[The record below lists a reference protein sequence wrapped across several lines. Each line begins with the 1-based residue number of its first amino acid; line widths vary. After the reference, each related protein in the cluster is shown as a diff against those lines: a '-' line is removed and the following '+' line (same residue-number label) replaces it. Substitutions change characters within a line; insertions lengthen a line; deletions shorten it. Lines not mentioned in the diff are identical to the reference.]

1 MQLMAEGPLNNSLSW
16 TDQFINGLINILAML
31 LPNLVQFTQSEWIV
45 YYTGSFDNLLEI
57 VVQTIIYILLLIAM
71 SLFDL
76 YRKNL

>member
-1 MQLMAEGPLNNSLSW
+1 MQLMAQGPLNNSW
-16 TDQFINGLINILAML
+16 TDQIINGLINVLAML
-31 LPNLVQFTQSEWIV
+31 LPNLDQFTQSDWIV

-57 VVQTIIYILLLIAM
+57 IVQTIIYVILLIAM